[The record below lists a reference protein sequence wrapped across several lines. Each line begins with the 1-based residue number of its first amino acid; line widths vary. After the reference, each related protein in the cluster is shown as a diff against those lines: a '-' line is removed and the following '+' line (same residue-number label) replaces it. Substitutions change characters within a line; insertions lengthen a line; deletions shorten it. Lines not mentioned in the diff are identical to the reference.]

1 MSGKSLVMVVV
12 VNIDD
17 GVTTS
22 MKKVFVVVVDDADDG
37 MEDLVHDVGLV
48 NMASVDT
55 CKVVA
60 VTIVALGVVIISIIA
75 T

>member
-1 MSGKSLVMVVV
+1 MMVVV

-22 MKKVFVVVVDDADDG
+22 MKKVFVVVVDDDDDG